1 MKIIFTK
8 THKDE
13 HVFSCIRKDSSTT
26 WQHVSPFFMMHD
38 LCHYAVETTLT
49 LKNAFF
55 GMLASGIDITN
66 FDLPKEQRKIQLT
79 DEAIFAEHL
88 VNLLVI
94 DYTQGRME
102 NLIEIFTDVY
112 DVKKDSKLLNHITE
126 EKMDKI
132 RKTYNDLLEQWN
144 LTPVS
149 ESLNLMF
156 EE

>member
-1 MKIIFTK
+1 MKIVFTK
-8 THKDE
+8 TDRDE
-13 HVFSCIRKDSSTT
+13 HVFSCIRKDHSTT

-38 LCHYAVETTLT
+38 LCHYAVETTLA

-55 GMLASGIDITN
+55 GIVASGIDITN
-66 FDLPKEQRKIQLT
+66 FDLPKEQRNIQLT
-79 DEAIFAEHL
+79 EEAIFAEHL
-88 VNLLVI
+88 VNLFVI
-94 DYTQGRME
+94 DNTQGKME

-112 DVKKDSKLLNHITE
+112 DVKKGSKLLNHITE

-132 RKTYNDLLEQWN
+132 RKTYNDLLEQWKS
-144 LTPVS
+144 TPVS